1 MTYVVDLDDL
11 MKGALQ
17 TIGRMVYFKSM
28 PPLVNFC
35 SFVFYSVVVYV
46 KFRSSCRLSSPKVD
60 IIERSTRFP
69 LNVKV

>member
-11 MKGALQ
+11 MTGALQ
-17 TIGRMVYFKSM
+17 TIGRIVYFKNM
-28 PPLVNFC
+28 PPLVFC
-35 SFVFYSVVVYV
+35 SLVFYSVVVYLE
-46 KFRSSCRLSSPKVD
+46 FRSSCRLSSPKVD

>member
-17 TIGRMVYFKSM
+17 TIGRIVYFKNM

-35 SFVFYSVVVYV
+35 SFVFYSVVVY
-46 KFRSSCRLSSPKVD
+46 FRVQRL
-60 IIERSTRFP
+60 T
-69 LNVKV
+69 